1 MAASSPSEY
10 EKPPMG
16 SAGDASQISCSRPDG
31 AVSVLMSATGAVHM
45 RFSRGCADGDRDAL
59 ASWRLGCRCRMFV
72 LAVGTM
78 DVGLGVGCV
87 RMIRMA
93 MFMTVP
99 MPM

>member
-1 MAASSPSEY
+1 
-10 EKPPMG
+10 MG

-45 RFSRGCADGDRDAL
+45 RFSRGCAD
-59 ASWRLGCRCRMFV
+59 
-72 LAVGTM
+72 
-78 DVGLGVGCV
+78 VGLGVGCV

-99 MPM
+99 MPMPMVATLPRRHAAVLAQSGRAMPPLMD